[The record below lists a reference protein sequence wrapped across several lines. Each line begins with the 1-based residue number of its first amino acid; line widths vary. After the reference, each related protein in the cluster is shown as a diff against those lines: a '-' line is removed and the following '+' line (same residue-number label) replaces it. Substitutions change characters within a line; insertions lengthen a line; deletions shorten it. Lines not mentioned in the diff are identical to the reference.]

1 MIYPSYIVRRL
12 NLSDEMVAVNN
23 CLYNHQMIMI
33 SDIQAKRRIALNV
46 RQLLDSNQLN
56 QSDLARRTGERRQ
69 RIQQLLA
76 QSRQPT
82 IGVVARIAE
91 ALEVSVDELIADPQK
106 K

>member
-1 MIYPSYIVRRL
+1 
-12 NLSDEMVAVNN
+12 
-23 CLYNHQMIMI
+23 MIMI

-91 ALEVSVDELIADPQK
+91 ALDVSVDELIADPK
-106 K
+106 KNNKLLLTPFVDICYSLAYHV